1 MPHEW
6 IDSHHHLW
14 RYHPTEYPWMA
25 RGVEALRRDYLLTD
39 LQAVT
44 EPVGITGTV
53 VVQAR
58 QCTQE
63 TEWLSEVAEK
73 TNLIRGVIGWAPLV
87 NQDVG
92 RDLERL
98 AALPKVKGMRHVLHD
113 EPDPCY
119 MCRDDFNCGVS
130 LLKEYDLRYDVL
142 IFERQLPQTIEF
154 VDRHPNQVFIIDH
167 VAKPRIR
174 ERTLSPWR
182 ESMMELALRENV
194 YCKISGMVTEA
205 EWAFWQA
212 EDLMP
217 YFEIVLEA
225 FGSRRTMF
233 GSDWPVLTLAASFER
248 WANTVKEAIGKFSE
262 QEQMRILAGTAIEA
276 YGL

>member
-1 MPHEW
+1 
-6 IDSHHHLW
+6 
-14 RYHPTEYPWMA
+14 MA

>member
-1 MPHEW
+1 MGP
-6 IDSHHHLW
+6 
-14 RYHPTEYPWMA
+14 
-25 RGVEALRRDYLLTD
+25 LRRDYLLTD

-53 VVQAR
+53 AVQAR
-58 QCTQE
+58 QCLQE
-63 TEWLSEVAEK
+63 TEWLSELADK
-73 TNLIRGVIGWAPLV
+73 TNLIRGVVGWVPLV

-113 EPDPCY
+113 EPDPGY
-119 MCRDDFNCGVS
+119 MCRDDFNRGIS

-142 IFERQLPQTIEF
+142 IFESQLPLTIEF

-167 VAKPRIR
+167 IAKPRIR

-182 ESMMELALRENV
+182 ENMMELALRENV
-194 YCKISGMVTEA
+194 YCKVSGMVTEA
-205 EWAFWQA
+205 EWNNWQA

-217 YFEIVLEA
+217 YFETVLEA
-225 FGSRRTMF
+225 FGSSRTMF
-233 GSDWPVLTLAASFER
+233 GSDWPVLTLASSFER
-248 WANTVKEAIGKFSE
+248 WANTVKQTIGKFSE
-262 QEQMRILAGTAIEA
+262 QEQLKILAGTAIEA

>member
-1 MPHEW
+1 
-6 IDSHHHLW
+6 
-14 RYHPTEYPWMA
+14 
-25 RGVEALRRDYLLTD
+25 
-39 LQAVT
+39 
-44 EPVGITGTV
+44 
-53 VVQAR
+53 
-58 QCTQE
+58 
-63 TEWLSEVAEK
+63 
-73 TNLIRGVIGWAPLV
+73 
-87 NQDVG
+87 
-92 RDLERL
+92 
-98 AALPKVKGMRHVLHD
+98 
-113 EPDPCY
+113 
-119 MCRDDFNCGVS
+119 
-130 LLKEYDLRYDVL
+130 
-142 IFERQLPQTIEF
+142 
-154 VDRHPNQVFIIDH
+154 
-167 VAKPRIR
+167 
-174 ERTLSPWR
+174 
-182 ESMMELALRENV
+182 MMELALRENV